1 MDDKVGRRSR
11 LRNLWRQRK
20 DVKTYRKLVTKF
32 LSTHKQSFFASL
44 LLSLMVVLLFGIFSH
59 LNVPVTNTAP
69 SGVTVVDYST
79 FVGQV
84 KAGNVIAVSIRGDEI
99 NAMLA
104 APFDAGRTGT
114 ATPVALSSSTQRNAD
129 LTAWSHYIISEGN
142 SSAWSTNS

>member
-20 DVKTYRKLVTKF
+20 DVKTYRHLVTKF

-44 LLSLMVVLLFGIFSH
+44 LLILMVVLLCGIFSH
-59 LNVPVTNTAP
+59 LNAPVTNTAP

-99 NAMLA
+99 NALLA
-104 APFDAGRTGT
+104 APFAARGAINRAPT
-114 ATPVALSSSTQRNAD
+114 VALSSTQRNAD
-129 LTAWSHYIISEGN
+129 LT
-142 SSAWSTNS
+142 